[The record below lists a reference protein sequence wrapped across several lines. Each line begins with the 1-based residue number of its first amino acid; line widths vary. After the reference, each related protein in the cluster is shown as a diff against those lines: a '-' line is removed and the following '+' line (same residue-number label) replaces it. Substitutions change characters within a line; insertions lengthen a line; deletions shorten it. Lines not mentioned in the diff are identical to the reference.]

1 MKKMLLALT
10 LFLGFI
16 FSGCTAKLADPEITM
31 KPPTYVEE
39 LPAKEEVEPPVAQ
52 GSLFGRGKNPL
63 FSDRKA
69 MSVNDILTVIISES
83 LSQSSSSAKNVAKDN
98 SNSLGGGVFAAN
110 SGGGLVSKGAALLN
124 DVGNIGFTSE
134 SSNAFKASGTQTRDE
149 SFDTTISARVIK
161 IMNNGNYFIEGSREI
176 LLNGEKQI
184 IQISG
189 VIRPY
194 DIDQSNTIDS
204 KYIADAKILY
214 KTEGDIANSSQK
226 SWGTKVVESL
236 WPF

>member
-1 MKKMLLALT
+1 MRYQLFIT
-10 LFLGFI
+10 LIFLSFFI
-16 FSGCTAKLADPEITM
+16 NGCASKHADPKITM
-31 KPPTYVEE
+31 KPPKYVEE
-39 LPAKEEVEPPVAQ
+39 LPSKEKIEEPIAQ

-69 MSVNDILTVIISES
+69 MEVNDILTVIISES
-83 LSQSSSSAKNVAKDN
+83 LSQSSSSAKKVAKDN
-98 SNSLGGGVFAAN
+98 TNSLGGGLF
-110 SGGGLVSKGAALLN
+110 SGGGGVVSNVANNLN
-124 DVGNIGFTSE
+124 KATNIKF
-134 SSNAFKASGTQTRDE
+134 SSNTSNSFAATGTQSRDE
-149 SFDTTISARVIK
+149 SFKTTISARVIK

-176 LLNGEKQI
+176 LLNGEKQMV
-184 IQISG
+184 QISG

-214 KTEGDIANSSQK
+214 KSEGDIANSAEK
-226 SWGTKVVESL
+226 SWGTKVVENI